1 MNEHSSR
8 SIDYKH
14 KELLYNLF
22 YELTSEIKGCKIEID
37 EDEYQQNIRTI
48 QYNKLI
54 YYVRDLIQ
62 ILLKNKN
69 DYINELQRKI
79 KGKREQIRSENDLNQ
94 YEALLK
100 QMEERK
106 RKLLKRQFQHRLQRE
121 TMEQRLFE
129 YSEME
134 AEFEEMKTKFKYEE
148 GKFLTNDRKDNE
160 IVIIRS
166 ENTILKKEIT
176 ELETKVKNL
185 TSKLDLVQIQNK
197 ELSIQLEEK
206 QKELNRLQNININN
220 QNTTHHHTGVFN
232 EKYPFCCH
240 SVSTTNE
247 QSSKRDTV
255 SSSPKRKTVSNNNY
269 LKVSS
274 STINNSKPGLTQN
287 NNKIKT
293 YDVDLPD
300 KTKTDFIFKYLTN
313 RHHHKTKSQ
322 LNKSTTNHSSIK
334 ISKLPNYSILN
345 LSYKNLSTKN
355 QIPSINH
362 ALFNVNQINSYKQLF
377 PNHTPSASTKK
388 RSSSGNNSYA
398 V

>member
-1 MNEHSSR
+1 MYEHSSR

-22 YELTSEIKGCKIEID
+22 YQLTSEIKGCKIEID

-166 ENTILKKEIT
+166 ENTILKK
-176 ELETKVKNL
+176 K
-185 TSKLDLVQIQNK
+185 
-197 ELSIQLEEK
+197 
-206 QKELNRLQNININN
+206 LQN
-220 QNTTHHHTGVFN
+220 
-232 EKYPFCCH
+232 
-240 SVSTTNE
+240 
-247 QSSKRDTV
+247 
-255 SSSPKRKTVSNNNY
+255 
-269 LKVSS
+269 LKL
-274 STINNSKPGLTQN
+274 K
-287 NNKIKT
+287 
-293 YDVDLPD
+293 
-300 KTKTDFIFKYLTN
+300 
-313 RHHHKTKSQ
+313 
-322 LNKSTTNHSSIK
+322 
-334 ISKLPNYSILN
+334 
-345 LSYKNLSTKN
+345 
-355 QIPSINH
+355 
-362 ALFNVNQINSYKQLF
+362 
-377 PNHTPSASTKK
+377 
-388 RSSSGNNSYA
+388 
-398 V
+398 